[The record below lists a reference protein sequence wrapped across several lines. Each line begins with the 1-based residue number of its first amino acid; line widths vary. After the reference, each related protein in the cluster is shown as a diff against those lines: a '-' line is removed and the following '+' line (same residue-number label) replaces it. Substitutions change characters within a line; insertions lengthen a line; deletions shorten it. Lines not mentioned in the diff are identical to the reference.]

1 MKGKLVASTLP
12 LRSSGFFSR
21 DLLRTLSLRAGETV
35 ENLRM
40 AGVNKF
46 LREGAA
52 TFRRPASGIQSQLK
66 QNGNRRN

>member
-1 MKGKLVASTLP
+1 
-12 LRSSGFFSR
+12 
-21 DLLRTLSLRAGETV
+21 
-35 ENLRM
+35 M

-66 QNGNRRN
+66 QNENRRNQLKTTDGVLLIATIFWGLAVANRS

>member
-1 MKGKLVASTLP
+1 
-12 LRSSGFFSR
+12 
-21 DLLRTLSLRAGETV
+21 
-35 ENLRM
+35 M

-66 QNGNRRN
+66 QNGNRRNQLKTTDGVFF